1 MIRPETDTPFDR
13 TTRMDELFRRYP
25 ELIPVVARKRMYCV
39 GCLLA
44 PFHDIRD
51 AASEHGIDEDT
62 LYAELLDAVRVAAG
76 RKNA

>member
-1 MIRPETDTPFDR
+1 
-13 TTRMDELFRRYP
+13 MDELFRRHP
-25 ELIPVVARKRMYCV
+25 ELIAVVARKRMYCV

-62 LYAELLDAVRVAAG
+62 FYEELMEAARNAAG
-76 RKNA
+76 RKNP

>member
-1 MIRPETDTPFDR
+1 
-13 TTRMDELFRRYP
+13 MDELFRRHP

-51 AASEHGIDEDT
+51 AALEHGIDEDA
-62 LYAELLDAVRVAAG
+62 LYEELQEAVRTAG
-76 RKNA
+76 EQKDQ